1 MTIVEQLVREFEQ
14 KRFAPSTNVE
24 DVEVLWEESGEC
36 VDRTIN
42 EEAYRGMMRV
52 ASYGEL

>member
-1 MTIVEQLVREFEQ
+1 MAEIEQLVREFEQ
-14 KRFAPSTNVE
+14 KRFATSATAE
-24 DVEVLWEESGEC
+24 DIDVLWEESGEC